1 MKEVLLEIAHDETGE
16 FISRPNRYLAEI
28 KMKNQIELVHVHDPG
43 RLKELLLPNAKVY
56 LKKALNT
63 NRKTKWDLIA
73 VDNDGE
79 KVLLNSA
86 YHRYIAQAYLNNF
99 NIKSK
104 AWANCSG
111 VFFVLSI
118 CFILHIFVL

>member
-63 NRKTKWDLIA
+63 NRKT
-73 VDNDGE
+73 N
-79 KVLLNSA
+79 
-86 YHRYIAQAYLNNF
+86 R
-99 NIKSK
+99 
-104 AWANCSG
+104 
-111 VFFVLSI
+111 
-118 CFILHIFVL
+118 